1 MEPIERLFSYGT
13 LRYPAV
19 QASTFGRDV
28 PTMADTLPGFRVSSV
43 TITDPHVLAVSGT
56 AVHPALTWTGS
67 AEDLV
72 DGAVL
77 ELSPAELAAADEYE
91 VDDYVR
97 VAVTLSSGIAA
108 WAYAH
113 RDAVPPTTF

>member
-13 LRYPAV
+13 LRFPAV
-19 QASTFGRDV
+19 QAATFGRDV
-28 PTMADTLPGFRVSSV
+28 PTTDDSLPGYRVSSV

-67 AEDLV
+67 AGDVV

-97 VAVTLSSGIAA
+97 VGVTLSSGITG
-108 WAYAH
+108 WAYVH
-113 RDAVPPTTF
+113 RDALPATTP